1 MGLCVSTYGMSC
13 LGSQLFALDL
23 VHIGFFPSLHGFL
36 HIGSILSMASRAWAS
51 CCQLLTLFRW
61 DPFFRFKAPVDWT

>member
-36 HIGSILSMASRAWAS
+36 HIGSILSIYGIS
-51 CCQLLTLFRW
+51 CLGFLLPTLDSVQMGSFL
-61 DPFFRFKAPVDWT
+61 PLQGSS